1 MAEELNFLKTDAK
14 EIYNDVITGLMDSV
28 NEPLY
33 PGDERRIFGEALA
46 YVLTAVYNDLNDA
59 AKQKMLR
66 YARGNVLD
74 ALGERVNT
82 TRALPAAAS
91 DTFRFFISE
100 TNHNN
105 IIIPAGT
112 RITPDGSVYFATKKI
127 AVLQSGDLFV
137 DVEAEC
143 MIAGSNYN
151 NLAAG
156 SVSTLVDL
164 IPYISSVA
172 NLNGT
177 SGGDDG
183 EPYTT
188 EGDNHYRER
197 IRLAPAAFSVAGP
210 ESAYRYFALSAD
222 PEISDVYIE
231 NPEGNYINIY
241 ALMANGE
248 IPSDEVLQKIYAKL
262 SADDVRPM
270 CDVVSVF
277 APTQVEYDVE
287 IKYYCTI
294 ENESDAVTL
303 IEAEGGAIDQ
313 YHAWQTKALGRDI
326 NPDQL
331 RRYIFSAVDG
341 NIPVL
346 RVDVAAP
353 VLTTLSKKQVA
364 RFSGNLTVTH
374 EVTEE

>member
-1 MAEELNFLKTDAK
+1 
-14 EIYNDVITGLMDSV
+14 
-28 NEPLY
+28 
-33 PGDERRIFGEALA
+33 
-46 YVLTAVYNDLNDA
+46 
-59 AKQKMLR
+59 
-66 YARGNVLD
+66 
-74 ALGERVNT
+74 
-82 TRALPAAAS
+82 
-91 DTFRFFISE
+91 
-100 TNHNN
+100 
-105 IIIPAGT
+105 
-112 RITPDGSVYFATKKI
+112 
-127 AVLQSGDLFV
+127 
-137 DVEAEC
+137 
-143 MIAGSNYN
+143 
-151 NLAAG
+151 
-156 SVSTLVDL
+156 
-164 IPYISSVA
+164 
-172 NLNGT
+172 
-177 SGGDDG
+177 
-183 EPYTT
+183 
-188 EGDNHYRER
+188 
-197 IRLAPAAFSVAGP
+197 
-210 ESAYRYFALSAD
+210 
-222 PEISDVYIE
+222 
-231 NPEGNYINIY
+231 
-241 ALMANGE
+241 MANGE

-277 APTQVEYDVE
+277 APTQVEYDIE

-341 NIPVL
+341 NVPVL